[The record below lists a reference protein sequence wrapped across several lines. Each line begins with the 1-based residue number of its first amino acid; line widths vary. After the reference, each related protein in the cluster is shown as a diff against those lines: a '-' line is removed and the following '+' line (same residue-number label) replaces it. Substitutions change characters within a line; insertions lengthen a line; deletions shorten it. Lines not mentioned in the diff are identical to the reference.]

1 MVRQPFSLKERDRAR
16 LVKDRVVRF
25 AVTCGGVSVLGALVL
40 IFIYLAMVVVPLF
53 GDAKWRGDIAV
64 KTVSTTDPLLMTIGA
79 YGENAFL
86 MSNDGVGQFWSLRSA
101 SDQPIQTQSLGFTP
115 VLWAQTPA
123 AQGWFALV
131 GQDNQVAVV
140 HPQLS
145 HSMTAQGREFTPS
158 LERLALPEAFRLSEL
173 PLQQFAFALTAE
185 ALIFATYDNAQQI
198 QIFAF
203 GSRDATR
210 D

>member
-79 YGENAFL
+79 YGE
-86 MSNDGVGQFWSLRSA
+86 
-101 SDQPIQTQSLGFTP
+101 
-115 VLWAQTPA
+115 
-123 AQGWFALV
+123 
-131 GQDNQVAVV
+131 
-140 HPQLS
+140 
-145 HSMTAQGREFTPS
+145 
-158 LERLALPEAFRLSEL
+158 
-173 PLQQFAFALTAE
+173 
-185 ALIFATYDNAQQI
+185 
-198 QIFAF
+198 
-203 GSRDATR
+203 TR
-210 D
+210 FDVK